1 MDYRCPQ
8 SVNLGAIGQIMNP
21 FVDQAIALGPT
32 RVMAAP
38 DAGYAQVPQT
48 GLAGF
53 SDFMNVFSA
62 ASFLFPE

>member
-1 MDYRCPQ
+1 MDYKCPQ
-8 SVNLGAIGQIMNP
+8 SVNLGPVGQIMNP
-21 FVDQAIALGPT
+21 LVNEAIAFGPT